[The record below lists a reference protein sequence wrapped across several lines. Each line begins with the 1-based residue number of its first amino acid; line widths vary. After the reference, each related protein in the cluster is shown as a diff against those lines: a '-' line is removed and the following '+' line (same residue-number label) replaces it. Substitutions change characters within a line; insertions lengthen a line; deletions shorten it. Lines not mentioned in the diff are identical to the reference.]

1 MLPGDPGQKRIFA
14 RVTPSGLVSRTAKI
28 IVDPKKPA
36 IDCTVIDL
44 SAGGAALDLSD
55 PDRLPARFVL
65 LHGGTK
71 KNCLVKWKK
80 FRRVGVVF

>member
-1 MLPGDPGQKRIFA
+1 MFSGDSQHKRVHA

-28 IVDPKKPA
+28 IVGDKAPP
-36 IDCTVIDL
+36 IDCTVIDI
-44 SAGGAALDLSD
+44 SAGGASLDLSD
-55 PDRLPARFVL
+55 PGRLPERFVL

-71 KNCLVKWKK
+71 KKCLVKWKK

>member
-1 MLPGDPGQKRIFA
+1 MLPGDSQQKRIHV
-14 RVTPSGLVSRTAKI
+14 RVAPSGLVSRTAKI
-28 IVDPKKPA
+28 IVGPNAPP

-44 SAGGAALDLSD
+44 SAGGASLDLQD

-71 KNCLVKWKK
+71 KKCLVKWKK

>member
-1 MLPGDPGQKRIFA
+1 MFPGDPQHKRVHA
-14 RVTPSGLVSRTAKI
+14 RITPSGLVSRTAKI
-28 IVDPKKPA
+28 IVGPKAPL

-44 SAGGAALDLSD
+44 SAGGASLDLPD
-55 PDRLPARFVL
+55 PERLPDRFVL

-71 KNCLVKWKK
+71 KKCLVKWKK

>member
-1 MLPGDPGQKRIFA
+1 
-14 RVTPSGLVSRTAKI
+14 LVSRTAKI
-28 IVDPKKPA
+28 IVDPKAPA

-44 SAGGAALDLSD
+44 SAGGASLDLPN

-71 KNCLVKWKK
+71 KKCLVKWKK

>member
-1 MLPGDPGQKRIFA
+1 MSPYDSGQKRVHV
-14 RVTPSGLVSRTAKI
+14 RVAPSGLVSRTAKI
-28 IVDPKKPA
+28 IVGPKAPV

-44 SAGGAALDLSD
+44 SAGGASLDLSD
-55 PDRLPARFVL
+55 PERLPERFEL

-71 KNCLVKWKK
+71 KKCLVKWRK

>member
-1 MLPGDPGQKRIFA
+1 MFRADPPQKRVHA

-44 SAGGAALDLSD
+44 SAGGASLDVTD

-71 KNCLVKWKK
+71 KKCLVKWKT

>member
-1 MLPGDPGQKRIFA
+1 MPADGPPANRVYA
-14 RVTPSGLVSRTAKI
+14 RVTPSGRVSRTAKI
-28 IVDPKKPA
+28 IVAPNAPP

-55 PDRLPARFVL
+55 PERLPARFVL

-71 KNCLVKWKK
+71 KKCLVKWKT